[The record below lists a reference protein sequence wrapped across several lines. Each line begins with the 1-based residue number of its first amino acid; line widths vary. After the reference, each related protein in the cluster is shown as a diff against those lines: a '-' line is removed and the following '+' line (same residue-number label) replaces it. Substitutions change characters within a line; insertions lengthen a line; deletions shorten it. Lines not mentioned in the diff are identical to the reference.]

1 MFLKLYSFLFLD
13 VHLCLTF
20 CDNPIVYKKIVHPL
34 RMSHLRHN
42 YNLVN
47 NLCSLKKT
55 FKSTGILR
63 RIFSFD
69 SGFFSTGNVHKTKY
83 LKEGTVEMAIYLHE
97 ISHLR

>member
-55 FKSTGILR
+55 FKSKGILR

-69 SGFFSTGNVHKTKY
+69 SGFFPPGMSIKQ
-83 LKEGTVEMAIYLHE
+83 I
-97 ISHLR
+97 I